1 MGSSKRIQTLCLFL
15 LATTVCGCSYRLAG
29 ARSTEGRGRSI
40 GVPTFVNRTTTY
52 KIEQRLA
59 EAVRRELIRRT
70 RYEVR
75 SEQTADVVVTG
86 EVLTF
91 SAIPI
96 IFNQQGRASSY
107 SIVVDMNVVVR
118 DTGSGQ
124 VLFQNDRWA
133 FRDVF
138 ELAQNSAEFVPEDTA
153 AIDRLARRFAS
164 SLVASMLYANP

>member
-1 MGSSKRIQTLCLFL
+1 MMCLVVL
-15 LATTVCGCSYRLAG
+15 VTAVSGCGYRLAG
-29 ARSTEGRGRSI
+29 ARLNEGQGRTI

-59 EAVRRELIRRT
+59 EAVRRELVRRT

-75 SEQTADVVVTG
+75 SEEAADVIVAG

-107 SIVVDMNVVVR
+107 SILVDMKVIVT
-118 DTGSGQ
+118 DTRTGA
-124 VLFQNDRWA
+124 VIFQNDRWT
-133 FRDVF
+133 FREEF
-138 ELAQNSAEFVPEDTA
+138 ELAQNSGEFVPEDTA
-153 AIDRLARRFAS
+153 AIDRLARRFAA
-164 SLVASMLYANP
+164 SLVSSMIYTNP